1 MKNDEPMA
9 KNARLEALEDA
20 FAELLVLL
28 AAEDPDR
35 RPRFFAMFKKIEED
49 FEELEKTEAAAA
61 TKTLFEA
68 FRRA

>member
-35 RPRFFAMFKKIEED
+35 RPRFFEMFKKIEED
-49 FEELEKTEAAAA
+49 FEDLGKTEAAAA

-68 FRRA
+68 FRQA